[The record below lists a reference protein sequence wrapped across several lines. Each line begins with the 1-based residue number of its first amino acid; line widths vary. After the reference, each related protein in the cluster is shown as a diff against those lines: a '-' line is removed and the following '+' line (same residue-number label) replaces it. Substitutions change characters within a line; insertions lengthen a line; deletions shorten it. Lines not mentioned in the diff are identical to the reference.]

1 VDATAA
7 SPAAAPAETT
17 PQALFEVLSGFLS
30 QLTDTTD
37 PAELS
42 ASMRDYRE
50 RGRRVALV
58 TVVSAGS
65 G

>member
-1 VDATAA
+1 VDAAAA
-7 SPAAAPAETT
+7 SPAAAPAEATA
-17 PQALFEVLSGFLS
+17 QALFEVISGVLS

-50 RGRRVALV
+50 RGRRVALA